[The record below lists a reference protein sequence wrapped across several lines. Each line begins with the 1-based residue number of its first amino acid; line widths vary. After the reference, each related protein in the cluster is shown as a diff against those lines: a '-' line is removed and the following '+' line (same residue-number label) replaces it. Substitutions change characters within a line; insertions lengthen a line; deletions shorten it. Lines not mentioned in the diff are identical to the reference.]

1 MLYCEYPV
9 KKEEAGWK
17 KQAEEVTKADTKSKK
32 ISDKKKSFNNTEQ
45 SKKKWKKEIRV
56 KEVFSVFLW
65 PPTFL

>member
-1 MLYCEYPV
+1 M
-9 KKEEAGWK
+9 K